1 MNTIFLEY
9 CRKIIEHTCDMLDD
23 PSMSSAT
30 CSPGMFYNLIIL

>member
-1 MNTIFLEY
+1 MFLEC

-30 CSPGMFYNLIIL
+30 CSPGI